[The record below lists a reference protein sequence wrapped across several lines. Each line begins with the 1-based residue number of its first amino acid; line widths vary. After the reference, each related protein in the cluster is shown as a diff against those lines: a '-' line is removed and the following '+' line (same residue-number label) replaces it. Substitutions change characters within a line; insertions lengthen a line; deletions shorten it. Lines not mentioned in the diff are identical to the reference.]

1 MKINFESEFLDYI
14 LSRGYEY
21 YLNDTVSNVKIDE
34 DNTISAT
41 VIGNNS
47 YEVNLEIEDNIFLD
61 GDCTCPYYKSNG
73 YCKHMAAVLYYLNE
87 HKILKSN
94 NNYDLQNIVNKIP
107 KKDLRRFL
115 YNSLRY
121 DSNLLNKFR
130 IEFNN
135 YFPKL
140 SKKNYQNKIQ
150 NAILSCY
157 NRQGY
162 ITYDNTS
169 SYTYAMHVFIRE
181 AEKLV
186 DDKDYE
192 TAFTICTIL
201 LDSIPNTSIDD
212 SDGSTGE
219 VAESVIAIIFDI
231 IEKLDYDNAIL
242 KNILDYVTN
251 EAKTEYLY
259 NYGID
264 LKPILEWFI
273 DNELYLNDIKSSLL
287 AALDNSKDKKY
298 FYKREHYV
306 KYLIQINELQGNKN
320 EKIKILEKYS
330 YDHNVFLRYIEELI
344 KNKNSNLAIKLLNE
358 RLDEKNYNSRVYAN
372 TLADIYLKNKMMDEY
387 TDILYKIFYKYDK
400 YSLDDYRKIKKLYS
414 TKDWDLE
421 RNKILENIKN
431 DKDYYYSDSLNKIY
445 IEEKMYDE
453 LFLNVCNYK
462 MNYIKEYEK
471 YLLPKYQKEILDIYK
486 RSCLNDAKLANS
498 RSRYREV
505 ASEVNYIMH
514 IDNSDE
520 IVKSILKEI
529 KEEYFRNR
537 PAMLD
542 EFEKTI
548 KNLYE
553 YL

>member
-1 MKINFESEFLDYI
+1 MKINFESEFLEHI

-21 YLNDTVSNVKIDE
+21 YLNDAVSNVKIDE
-34 DNTISAT
+34 DNMISAT
-41 VIGNNS
+41 VIGNSN
-47 YEVNLEIEDNIFLD
+47 YEVNLEIEDDIFLD

-169 SYTYAMHVFIRE
+169 SYTYAMHDFIRE

-201 LDSIPNTSIDD
+201 LDSIPDTSIDD

-358 RLDEKNYNSRVYAN
+358 RLDEKNCNSRVYAN

-421 RNKILENIKN
+421 RNKIIENIKN

>member
-61 GDCTCPYYKSNG
+61 GDCSCPYYKSNG

-87 HKILKSN
+87 HKVLKSN
-94 NNYDLQNIVNKIP
+94 NNYDLQSIVNKIP
-107 KKDLRRFL
+107 KKDLRKFIYINL
-115 YNSLRY
+115 GY
-121 DSNLLNKFR
+121 DNNLLNRFR
-130 IEFNN
+130 IEFSN

-150 NAILSCY
+150 NAIINCY

-169 SYTYAMHVFIRE
+169 SYTHAMYEFIME
-181 AEKLV
+181 ARKLV

-201 LDSIPNTSIDD
+201 LDSIPDTSIDD

-219 VAESVIAIIFDI
+219 VAESVKKIIFDI
-231 IEKLDYDNAIL
+231 IEKLDYDNATL
-242 KNILDYVTN
+242 KNILDYIIEEV
-251 EAKTEYLY
+251 KTEYLY

-273 DNELYLNDIKSSLL
+273 DNELYLDEIKSSLQVV
-287 AALDNSKDKKY
+287 LDNSKEKNY
-298 FYKREHYV
+298 FYKRKYYV
-306 KYLIQINELQGNKN
+306 DYLIQIAEIQGNKN

-330 YDHNVFLRYIEELI
+330 YDPNVFLQYIDELV
-344 KNKNSNLAIKLLNE
+344 KNNNSNLAIKLLKE
-358 RLDEKNYNSRVYAN
+358 RLDDKNYNSKSFAN

-387 TDILYKIFYKYDK
+387 TDILYKIFYKFDK
-400 YSLDDYRKIKKLYS
+400 YSLDDYRKIKQLYS

-421 RNKILENIKN
+421 RNKIIENIKN

-453 LFLNVCNYK
+453 LFFNVCNYK

-471 YLLPKYQKEILDIYK
+471 YLLPKYQKEILAIYK

-498 RSRYREV
+498 RSRYRDV

-514 IDNSDE
+514 IENSDE

>member
-1 MKINFESEFLDYI
+1 MKINFESEFLEHI

-41 VIGNNS
+41 VIGNNN
-47 YEVNLEIEDNIFLD
+47 YEVNLEIEDDIFLD

-87 HKILKSN
+87 HKVLKSN
-94 NNYDLQNIVNKIP
+94 NNYDLQSIVNKIP

-130 IEFNN
+130 IEFSN

-169 SYTYAMHVFIRE
+169 SYTHAMYEFIRE
-181 AEKLV
+181 ARKLV

-192 TAFTICTIL
+192 TAFAICTIL
-201 LDSIPNTSIDD
+201 LDSIPDTSIDD

-219 VAESVIAIIFDI
+219 VAESVKEIIFDI
-231 IEKLDYDNAIL
+231 IEKLDYDNATL
-242 KNILDYVTN
+242 KNILDYIIEEV
-251 EAKTEYLY
+251 KTEYLY

-273 DNELYLNDIKSSLL
+273 DNELYLDEVESSLQVVL
-287 AALDNSKDKKY
+287 NNSKEKNY
-298 FYKREHYV
+298 FYKRKYYV
-306 KYLIQINELQGNKN
+306 DYLIQIAELQGNKN

-330 YDHNVFLRYIEELI
+330 YDPNVFLQYIDELV
-344 KNKNSNLAIKLLNE
+344 KNNNSNLAIKLLKE
-358 RLDEKNYNSRVYAN
+358 RLDDKNYNSKSFAN

-387 TDILYKIFYKYDK
+387 TDMLYKIFYKYDK
-400 YSLDDYRKIKKLYS
+400 YRLEDYRKIKHLYS

-421 RNKILENIKN
+421 RNKIIENIKN
-431 DKDYYYSDSLNKIY
+431 DKDYYYSENLNKIY

-453 LFLNVCNYK
+453 LFLNVCNLN
-462 MNYIKEYEK
+462 MNYLKEYEK

-486 RSCLNDAKLANS
+486 NSCLHDAKLANS

-505 ASEVNYIMH
+505 ASKVNYIMH

-520 IVKSILKEI
+520 IVKEILKEI

-542 EFEKTI
+542 EFEKAI

>member
-87 HKILKSN
+87 HKVLKSN

-107 KKDLRRFL
+107 EKDLRRFL

-121 DSNLLNKFR
+121 DNNLLNKFR

-150 NAILSCY
+150 NAILNCY

-162 ITYDNTS
+162 IAYDNTS
-169 SYTYAMHVFIRE
+169 SYTHAMHDFIRE

-201 LDSIPNTSIDD
+201 LDSIPDTSIDD

-219 VAESVIAIIFDI
+219 VAESVIEILFDI
-231 IEKLDYDNAIL
+231 IEKLDYDNIIL

-287 AALDNSKDKKY
+287 VALDNSKDKKY

-320 EKIKILEKYS
+320 EKIEILEKYS

-400 YSLDDYRKIKKLYS
+400 YSLDDYCKIKKLYS

-421 RNKILENIKN
+421 KNKIIENIKN

-471 YLLPKYQKEILDIYK
+471 YLLPKYQKEILAIYK

>member
-61 GDCTCPYYKSNG
+61 GDCSCPYYKSNG

-87 HKILKSN
+87 HKVLKSN
-94 NNYDLQNIVNKIP
+94 NNYDLQSIVNKIP
-107 KKDLRRFL
+107 KKDLRKFIYIKL
-115 YNSLRY
+115 LN
-121 DSNLLNKFR
+121 DNNLLNRFR
-130 IEFNN
+130 IEFSN

-150 NAILSCY
+150 NAIINCY

-169 SYTYAMHVFIRE
+169 SYTHAMYEFIME
-181 AEKLV
+181 ARKLV

-201 LDSIPNTSIDD
+201 LDSIPDTSIDD

-219 VAESVIAIIFDI
+219 VAESVKKIIFDI
-231 IEKLDYDNAIL
+231 IEKLDYDNATL
-242 KNILDYVTN
+242 KNILDYIIEEV
-251 EAKTEYLY
+251 KTEYLY

-273 DNELYLNDIKSSLL
+273 DNELYLDEIKSSLQVV
-287 AALDNSKDKKY
+287 LDNSKEKNY
-298 FYKREHYV
+298 FYKRKYYV
-306 KYLIQINELQGNKN
+306 DYLIQIAEIQGNKN

-330 YDHNVFLRYIEELI
+330 YDPNVFLQYIDELV
-344 KNKNSNLAIKLLNE
+344 KNNNSNLAIKLLKE
-358 RLDEKNYNSRVYAN
+358 RLDDKNYNSKSFAN

-387 TDILYKIFYKYDK
+387 TDILYKIFYKFDK
-400 YSLDDYRKIKKLYS
+400 YSLDDYRKIKQLYS

-421 RNKILENIKN
+421 RNKIIENIKN

-453 LFLNVCNYK
+453 LFFNVCNYK

-471 YLLPKYQKEILDIYK
+471 YLLPKYQKEILAIYK

-498 RSRYREV
+498 RSRYRDV

-514 IDNSDE
+514 IENSDE

>member
-1 MKINFESEFLDYI
+1 MKINFESEFLEHI

-21 YLNDTVSNVKIDE
+21 YLNDAVSNVKIDE
-34 DNTISAT
+34 DNMISAT
-41 VIGNNS
+41 VIGNSN
-47 YEVNLEIEDNIFLD
+47 YEVNLEIEDDIFLD

-201 LDSIPNTSIDD
+201 LDSIPDTSIDD

-358 RLDEKNYNSRVYAN
+358 RLDEKNCNSRVYAN

-421 RNKILENIKN
+421 RNKIIENIKN